1 MAREDDMKLVRN
13 TTPDGTCK
21 YSLIEHHKGNH
32 IEQGLPGT
40 ENEFFV
46 LKLKDKY
53 AQAALNAYVEAVGD
67 DDPEYAAEVKEL
79 ADRAGEDSPWCKEP
93 D

>member
-1 MAREDDMKLVRN
+1 MRLVRN
-13 TTPDGTCK
+13 TTPDGMCK
-21 YSLIEHHKGNH
+21 YSLIEHHKGGRVEH
-32 IEQGLPGT
+32 GLPGT

-53 AQAALNAYVEAVGD
+53 TQAALNAYAEAVGS
-67 DDPEYAAEVKEL
+67 DDPEYASEVQAL
-79 ADRAGEDSPWCKEP
+79 ADRAGEDSPWCKVP